1 MENIPQTLKES
12 EMNDSPR
19 DEKEENKNVQVVDSN
34 HEDSKITY
42 QIPRPLSFLSFF
54 QQSEPFLFYI
64 LDFLQNKKEDKNY

>member
-34 HEDSKITY
+34 REVSEITY
-42 QIPRPLSFLSFF
+42 DFKIHSVPPEF
-54 QQSEPFLFYI
+54 QVGFLFFI
-64 LDFLQNKKEDKNY
+64 